1 MTQPPTY
8 PTPPAGGQPPAAGG
22 FAPPSGPASQ
32 GYAVPQQHAP
42 SGQVPPPGWTGPPPP
57 GWAPPPPGWNGPPP
71 PGWAPPPPGWNG
83 PPPAGWTGPP
93 PRPAPTLGPG
103 GQPLAT
109 FGDRLLAV
117 LIDGALGM
125 LVVMVLL
132 LPPLLILF
140 WDMAAELTRANP
152 DGTLGPQP
160 VSFLYDFM
168 LPLVLIELGLMVVML
183 GIYWLYYVEYM
194 KRTGQ
199 TFGKRMMK
207 LRIVPLDPTAT
218 LDRRMAGRRY
228 AVQYLAAGLLP
239 GLSYLDGLWQ
249 LWDKPWQQCLHDK
262 FAGTVV
268 VKVSA

>member
-8 PTPPAGGQPPAAGG
+8 PPPAGGPPPAAGG

-32 GYAVPQQHAP
+32 GYAVPPQHVP
-42 SGQVPPPGWTGPPPP
+42 PGQVPPPGWPPPPPP
-57 GWAPPPPGWNGPPP
+57 GWVGPP
-71 PGWAPPPPGWNG
+71 PGWAG
-83 PPPAGWTGPP
+83 PA
-93 PRPAPTLGPG
+93 RPTLAPG
-103 GQPLAT
+103 GQPLAS
-109 FGDRLLAV
+109 FGDRLLAA
-117 LIDGALGM
+117 LIDVGLST
-125 LVVMVLL
+125 LVAMVLF
-132 LPPLLILF
+132 LPPFLILF
-140 WDMAAELTRANP
+140 WNMMTELTRTNP
-152 DGTLGPQP
+152 DGTLVETAPG
-160 VSFLYDFM
+160 SFMTDFM
-168 LPLVLIELGLMVVML
+168 LPLLLLELGLMVVLL
-183 GIYWLYYVEYM
+183 GFYWLYHVEYM

-199 TFGKRMMK
+199 TYGKRVMK
-207 LRIVPLDPTAT
+207 LRVVPLDPAAT

>member
-8 PTPPAGGQPPAAGG
+8 PTPPAGGPPPAAGG

-32 GYAVPQQHAP
+32 GYAVPPQYGP
-42 SGQVPPPGWTGPPPP
+42 PGQLPPPGWTPPPP
-57 GWAPPPPGWNGPPP
+57 GWAPPPPGWAGPPH
-71 PGWAPPPPGWNG
+71 
-83 PPPAGWTGPP
+83 PPPAL
-93 PRPAPTLGPG
+93 APG
-103 GQPLAT
+103 GQPLAS
-109 FGDRLLAV
+109 FGDRLLAA
-117 LIDGALGM
+117 LIDGALSA

-132 LPPLLILF
+132 LPPFVFLF
-140 WDMAAELTRANP
+140 WNMTTELARTNP
-152 DGTLGPQP
+152 DGTVGPRP
-160 VSFLYDFM
+160 DVFLNEFV
-168 LPLVLIELGLMVVML
+168 LPLILLELGLIVVML
-183 GIYWLYYVEYM
+183 GIYWLYHVEYM

-199 TFGKRMMK
+199 TFGKRVMK
-207 LRIVPLDPTAT
+207 LRVVPLDPAAT

-228 AVQYLAAGLLP
+228 AVQYLAAAFLP